1 VEIHKE
7 LKQNNNPY
15 TKQRF
20 SKALGFSRG
29 SFYYQSKLDPKDKEL
44 ALKILRE
51 HDENDDTLGHKKLGK
66 LLGTGK
72 NRVRRVMKKHGI
84 EARRRKKSY
93 KYAGKSNETFANLAN
108 SQSFAEL
115 EVIFTDMFE
124 VTLADGTKIRGC
136 FALRKST
143 RQILS
148 LVFDY
153 SMRAEIVVSTLDR
166 IDFVDW
172 QEVLWHSDQGSQYGA
187 EITVDKLIEKG
198 FIASMSRA
206 GTPTDNGSAERFVGV
221 FKLAVAKRRRYHT
234 LGEFLS
240 ASEKWVNFYNHR
252 RPHEALGQISPNEFA
267 KQNGKKTVPYVT
279 VF

>member
-1 VEIHKE
+1 MNKC
-7 LKQNNNPY
+7 NNPY
-15 TKQRF
+15 TKRQF
-20 SKALGFSRG
+20 SKALEFSRG
-29 SFYYQSKLDPKDKEL
+29 SFYYTSKLDVKDRKL
-44 ALKILRE
+44 ALEILQE
-51 HDENDDTLGHKKLGK
+51 HEENDDTLGHKKLGP
-66 LLGTGK
+66 LLKTGK

-108 SQSFAEL
+108 SKEFMNL

-124 VTLADGTKIRGC
+124 MTLADRTKVRGC

-153 SMRAEIVVSTLDR
+153 SMRAEIVVSTLNR

-172 QEVLWHSDQGSQYGA
+172 DEVLWHSDQGTQYGA
-187 EITVDKLIEKG
+187 EITIDNLIEKG

-206 GTPTDNGSAERFVGV
+206 GTPTDNGYAERFVGV
-221 FKLAVAKRRRYHT
+221 FKLSVVKRRKYHS
-234 LGEFLS
+234 LGEFLQ
-240 ASEKWVNFYNHR
+240 ASERWVNFYNNR
-252 RPHEALGQISPNEFA
+252 RPHEALSQISPNEFA
-267 KQNGKKTVPYVT
+267 KQNGKKTVPYVP